1 MGMVEFMK
9 ISGVVHGGTQNGHW
23 FSLPQPHHIRHRLG
37 RGPGLLT
44 HLAAR
49 WQREGRAYELVGLQG
64 GRWSA

>member
-1 MGMVEFMK
+1 MGVVEFMK
-9 ISGVVHGGTQNGHW
+9 ISGAVHGGNLEGKW

-49 WQREGRAYELVGLQG
+49 WQREGRPYELVGLHG
-64 GRWSA
+64 GRGSA